1 MQNKTVKWAIRI
13 LLAWFILAALGP
25 CTITH
30 KFGPYYGKVVDQDSG
45 EPIAG
50 AVVLVEFRTLL
61 HTLAGFT
68 SHFVNAFETV
78 TNDDGEFHIDAYR
91 AWVFRFP
98 HKWETNCDI
107 TVFKPGFGSYP
118 SYPAVRKR
126 YDPGFSIPE
135 HQQVT
140 IGLPKLNTREER
152 QKSLSLLSVHTI
164 PEEKRKELARVIQME
179 MKNLGYVK
187 YKNPRSSQQ

>member
-1 MQNKTVKWAIRI
+1 MQNKTLKWAIRI

-78 TNDDGEFHIDAYR
+78 TNDNGEFHIEAYR

-107 TVFKPGFGSYP
+107 TVFKPGYGAYP
-118 SYPAVRKR
+118 QYPAIKDR
-126 YDPGFSIPE
+126 YEPGNSIPNNIP
-135 HQQVT
+135 VT
-140 IGLPKLNTREER
+140 IKLPRLVTSLDR
-152 QKSLSLLSVHTI
+152 QQSLTSMLFGTV
-164 PEEKRKELARVIQME
+164 PNEK
-179 MKNLGYVK
+179 MKIMQQLVEQEKKYLGFVPHNK
-187 YKNPRSSQQ
+187 